1 MKNGKIANIK
11 VSRKSLFY
19 RWLEIT
25 KPFHKLTS
33 QQHDV
38 LSLLLYYFFEYKK
51 EINTDKLCWK
61 MVFDYDTKHLIK
73 QELDI
78 KDPNLQNVLTMLRKK
93 GVIIDNKIVSTYIP
107 NLEKDSNNFKVIF
120 NFNIVDGNKNQ
131 ET

>member
-33 QQHDV
+33 QQHNI

-51 EINTDKLCWK
+51 DIKNDKLCWK
-61 MVFDYDTKHLIK
+61 MVFDYETKHLIK
-73 QELDI
+73 NELGI
-78 KDPNLQNVLTMLRKK
+78 KDPNLQNVLTTLRKK
-93 GVIIDNKIVSTYIP
+93 GVIIDNAIVSTYIP
-107 NLEKDSNNFKVIF
+107 NLEEDSNNFKVIF
-120 NFNIVDGNKNQ
+120 NFNIIDG
-131 ET
+131 EEE